1 MKLTTRL
8 CAAGATLATTAA
20 LGLVPAMSASAA
32 PTAAPTTA
40 TTAAPTAATPRASI
54 APATLTTDLGALGTF
69 SGLFTPTGFSNQNG
83 TLAVT
88 GVVTGAVTSA
98 TGAVTQVPAQ
108 TVTTTVQNAAAAG
121 SCKILT
127 LDLGPLHLDLLGLVV
142 DLNAIHLNI
151 TAQSGPGNL
160 LGNLLCAVAG
170 LLDGNG
176 ITGLAT
182 LLNGLLGL

>member
-1 MKLTTRL
+1 MKLTTKL

-20 LGLVPAMSASAA
+20 LGLVPAVSASAA
-32 PTAAPTTA
+32 PAAAPTV
-40 TTAAPTAATPRASI
+40 APMAATPNASI
-54 APATLTTDLGALGTF
+54 APATLTQDLGALGTF
-69 SGLFTPTGFSNQNG
+69 TGIFTPTGFTNQNG
-83 TLAVT
+83 QLAVT
-88 GVVTGAVTSA
+88 GVVTGTVTSL

-108 TVTTTVQNAAAAG
+108 TVTTTVQNATASG

-170 LLDGNG
+170 LLDGTG
-176 ITGLAT
+176 INGLAS
-182 LLNGLLGL
+182 LLNRLLGL